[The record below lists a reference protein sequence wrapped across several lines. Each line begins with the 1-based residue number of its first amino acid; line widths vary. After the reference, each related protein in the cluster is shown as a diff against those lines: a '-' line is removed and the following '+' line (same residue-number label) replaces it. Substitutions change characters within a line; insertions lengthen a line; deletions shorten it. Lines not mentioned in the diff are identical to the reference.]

1 MNKQLRRFLSVLGL
15 IAITVPVLAQPKP
28 GQAELPVTQVVL
40 FSSGVGYF
48 EREGQVDGNAR
59 IDLQF
64 QAANINDL
72 LKSLVLQDQGGGQVS
87 TINYDNRNPID
98 MTLKSFALDL
108 TQNPSMAEL
117 LNQARGEKVEVVTT
131 ADNKNPVVGQSETLN
146 GTIVGVEKQRQAVGR
161 DQVIEVAQVNLL
173 TADALRG
180 VPMAQVQKVRFLKPA
195 LEQEFKKAL
204 EVLAAG
210 HDKQKKT
217 VSLNFTGDGKRGV
230 RVGYVTESPIWKTS
244 YRLALKEN
252 DKLFLQGWAVVEN
265 TSDEDWNNVQLGL
278 VSVRPISFEMDLY
291 QPLFVRRPMVE
302 LDLFASLKPQTYGG
316 NMQKDDDKPI
326 EKLESLEKSL
336 DEVQRRVISGKELAK
351 KRAMSRAELSDLI
364 SEGKYRKQ
372 LSLGEGVAS
381 AATTTELGEYFEY
394 HIRQPVSLPRQK
406 S

>member
-1 MNKQLRRFLSVLGL
+1 MNSQLCRFLSVLGL
-15 IAITVPVLAQPKP
+15 TAIAGPVLAQPKP
-28 GQAELPVTQVVL
+28 GQAELPVSQVVL

-98 MTLKSFALDL
+98 MTLKSFAIDL

-131 ADNKNPVVGQSETLN
+131 VDNKNPVVGQSETLN
-146 GTIVGVEKQRQAVGR
+146 GTIVGVEKQRQAIGK

-173 TADALRG
+173 TADGLRG
-180 VPMAQVQKVRFLKPA
+180 VPMAQVQKVRFLKPS

-217 VSLNFTGDGKRGV
+217 VSLNFTGEGKRGV

-278 VSVRPISFEMDLY
+278 VSGRPISFEMDLY

-302 LDLFASLKPQTYGG
+302 LELFASLRPQTYSGD
-316 NMQKDDDKPI
+316 MDREEIAKEAKPI
-326 EKLESLEKSL
+326 PMETAAPPAPKAAAYGGLAG
-336 DEVQRRVISGKELAK
+336 QIGRAACRARVE
-351 KRAMSRAELSDLI
+351 
-364 SEGKYRKQ
+364 
-372 LSLGEGVAS
+372 
-381 AATTTELGEYFEY
+381 T
-394 HIRQPVSLPRQK
+394 
-406 S
+406 